1 MEIVNKFKIYFII
14 FIISSLL
21 IIDPLINRGIFQAH
35 DMPSNLTYLA
45 AFYESLTEGNIIPRW
60 GGNIANLYGSPT
72 IMFFYPL
79 SYYFSS
85 AIKFFGFSLI
95 DSIKIYLSF
104 SLVFSSLFM
113 FIWLKKHFSSIPA
126 LIGALLY
133 VYAPYRITDIY
144 ARGSIAENTFF
155 IFLPLICNQMYL
167 LMNAIKIK
175 RLIAFSVILFLSI
188 ISHPFMLIVLSPLFL
203 SYFIYLK
210 LSYKFSIIKLKYLLF
225 AVFLGITLSSFYIIP
240 LVYENKYTHYDLSPF
255 NGRDYYK
262 EFLEFKE
269 LVIPQWTFIDIY
281 GSKEYQTYQLGLI
294 QIGLISLGLVVMF
307 FLGRK
312 DNTVKKSARL
322 YLIGIILLAFSIYFM
337 LPISDRVYRFLP
349 LLKRIE
355 FPWRFLSLSLVSISI
370 MTSAY
375 TSLVSSRL
383 QKIILILI
391 IISGIFLYV
400 PNSKGHNYKSYTDD
414 YYLYNIK
421 INTDAFATLPRWA
434 AQPDIYPRISSRYSI
449 IEGDAD
455 ITTLVR
461 TSTKHFYNVESGDEF
476 RMADATFYFPGWN
489 VYLDGNKIPIEF
501 QDPTFRGIITFKV
514 PSGKHFLQVVF
525 ESTKVRLLSD
535 IISAATFFILILL
548 FFYAKKIDKAIN
560 SHSNI

>member
-1 MEIVNKFKIYFII
+1 MKIVKKFKIYILI

-21 IIDPLINRGIFQAH
+21 IIDPFVNSGIFQAH
-35 DMPSNLTYLA
+35 DMPSNLTYFA
-45 AFYESLTEGNIIPRW
+45 AFYESLMEGNIIPRW

-85 AIKFFGFSLI
+85 AIKFLGFSLI
-95 DSIKIYLSF
+95 DSVKIYLSI

-133 VYAPYRITDIY
+133 IYAPYRITDIY

-167 LMNAIKIK
+167 LKNALKIK
-175 RLIAFSVILFLSI
+175 RFIALSIIIFLSI
-188 ISHPFMLIVLSPLFL
+188 ISHPFMLVVLSPLFL
-203 SYFIYLK
+203 FYFIYLK
-210 LSYKFSIIKLKYLLF
+210 LSYKFSFTKIKYLLL
-225 AVFLGITLSSFYIIP
+225 AVFFGISLSSFYIIP
-240 LVYENKYTHYDLSPF
+240 LIFENKYTHYDLSPF

-294 QIGLISLGLVVMF
+294 QIGLILLGIVIML
-307 FLGRK
+307 FLGRH
-312 DNTVKKSARL
+312 NTDKKLTRL
-322 YLIGIILLAFSIYFM
+322 YFIGIILLAISIYFM
-337 LPISDRVYRFLP
+337 LPLSDIVYRSLP

-355 FPWRFLSLSLVSISI
+355 FPWRFLSLSLVSVSI

-375 TSLVSSRL
+375 SSLVSYRF
-383 QKIILILI
+383 QKIILVLI
-391 IISGIFLYV
+391 IISGILLYI
-400 PNSKGHNYKSYTDD
+400 PNSKGHNYKSYADD
-414 YYLYNIK
+414 YFLYNIK

-434 AQPDIYPRISSRYSI
+434 AQPDIYPTINQRYSV
-449 IEGDAD
+449 IEGSAD
-455 ITTLVR
+455 VTTLVR
-461 TSTKHFYNVESGDEF
+461 ASTRHFYNVDSQNEF
-476 RMADATFYFPGWN
+476 RMMDATFYFPGWN

-501 QDPTFRGIITFKV
+501 QDPNFRGIITFKV

-525 ESTKVRLLSD
+525 ESTKIRLLSD
-535 IISAATFFILILL
+535 MISALTFSILILL